1 MNVSKFVIRM
11 FGIPQ
16 QITNLSEV
24 EVELKNGAGINEVV
38 AALRNKVPAL
48 EGPVILRG
56 EDHITE
62 SYAFVI
68 NGQFQPD
75 DGEIQIQNGDRIALV
90 LLAVGG

>member
-1 MNVSKFVIRM
+1 MSKFVIRM

-24 EVELKNGAGINEVV
+24 EVELENGAGIEEVI

-56 EDHITE
+56 EDRITE
-62 SYAFVI
+62 NYAFVI
-68 NGQFQPD
+68 NGQFQPID
-75 DGEIQIQNGDRIALV
+75 SEIRIQNGDRIALV